1 MPEFLQKHKILLV
14 ATVLLATA
22 AAVFWSLQS
31 NRVEAGEKKT
41 ASWLGVHIQEM
52 TPSLRE
58 AMKVKGA
65 GLLVTHV
72 VERSP
77 ADEAGIGE
85 EDVIV
90 EFNGKKVERSKELT
104 DLVRD
109 TEPGNKVTI
118 AIVRD
123 GERRSVEAT
132 LEKRRSRNYGGYWF
146 GDAGPRQEF
155 FAVAGQPRLG
165 IEIHD
170 LDQSLAEYFK
180 AEAKGGALVLKVHK
194 DTPAEK
200 AGLRSG
206 DVIVKIGEEVIRDT
220 DDVHEALRNHESGET
235 VPIEFLRKGK
245 RDNVTIELVYDDGP
259 SYFQFG
265 PGKHGIHWRSD
276 REGAEP
282 LIIPDFHGRYDQPR
296 ELIELYQHREP
307 LDQDRT
313 LIKIHDRISHLDDRS
328 I

>member
-1 MPEFLQKHKILLV
+1 MPQFLQKNRILL
-14 ATVLLATA
+14 AAAALLATA
-22 AAVFWSLQS
+22 MVLFWNLQPS
-31 NRVEAGEKKT
+31 RAEAGEEKA

-58 AMKVKGA
+58 AMKVKDA

-77 ADEAGIGE
+77 ADEAGIRE

-90 EFNGKKVERSKELT
+90 EFNGQKVERSKELT

-109 TEPGNKVTI
+109 AEPGSKVTI
-118 AIVRD
+118 VIVRD
-123 GERRSVEAT
+123 GERRTVEAT
-132 LEKRRSRNYGGYWF
+132 LEKRRSRDYSGYWF
-146 GDAGPRQEF
+146 GDAGPNREF
-155 FAVAGQPRLG
+155 FAVAGPPRLG

-180 AEAKGGALVLKVHK
+180 AEPKGGALVLKVHK
-194 DTPAEK
+194 DTPADK
-200 AGLRSG
+200 AGLKSG
-206 DVIVKIGEEVIRDT
+206 DVIVKIGEEVVRDV

-245 RDNVTIELVYDDGP
+245 RNNLTVELAYDDGP

-265 PGKHGIHWRSD
+265 PGKHGIHWRGYG
-276 REGAEP
+276 EGAEP
-282 LIIPDFHGRYDQPR
+282 LIVPDFHGPHDQHR
-296 ELIELYQHREP
+296 ELMELYQHKGP
-307 LDQDRT
+307 TDRDRMR
-313 LIKIHDRISHLDDRS
+313 IRIHDRIRPFDDRS